1 MLVTYITHTRNA
13 MKTSRRTFLAH
24 IMNDAWTLARQGA
37 QKFGGS
43 VKLYFGIALRLVWWG
58 SRPRTLWHKGI
69 GNQFVLPGL
78 SDIRQAASKGQFLL
92 PGMSDK

>member
-1 MLVTYITHTRNA
+1 

-43 VKLYFGIALRLVWWG
+43 VKWYFGIALRLVWWG

-78 SDIRQAASKGQFLL
+78 SNIRQAASKGQFLL

>member
-1 MLVTYITHTRNA
+1 MSVTYITYTRNA
-13 MKTSRRTFLAH
+13 MKTSRRTFLAR
-24 IMNDAWTLARQGA
+24 IMNDAWELARQGA

-43 VKLYFGIALRLVWWG
+43 VKLYFGIALRLVWWDC
-58 SRPRTLWHKGI
+58 RPRTLWHKGT

-78 SDIRQAASKGQFLL
+78 PDIRQAGSKGQFLL

>member
-1 MLVTYITHTRNA
+1 
-13 MKTSRRTFLAH
+13 MKTPRRAFLTRL
-24 IMNDAWTLARQGA
+24 MNDAWALARHGA
-37 QKFGGS
+37 QRFGGS
-43 VKLYFGIALRLVWWG
+43 TTLYFAIALHLVWWD

-78 SDIRQAASKGQFLL
+78 PDIRQAGSKGQFLL